1 MVRAGIQSIDS
12 GQREAAIAIGFPPFK
27 TLRLVVIPQAAR
39 AILPPMINAWLTT
52 VKESSLAV
60 AVGFPELV
68 SVYMQTS
75 LNQTGRAIEIV
86 IMVMGF
92 YMITSLLISFLLNLY
107 NQRIQ
112 LKGG

>member
-1 MVRAGIQSIDS
+1 
-12 GQREAAIAIGFPPFK
+12 
-27 TLRLVVIPQAAR
+27 
-39 AILPPMINAWLTT
+39 

-107 NQRIQ
+107 NKRIQ